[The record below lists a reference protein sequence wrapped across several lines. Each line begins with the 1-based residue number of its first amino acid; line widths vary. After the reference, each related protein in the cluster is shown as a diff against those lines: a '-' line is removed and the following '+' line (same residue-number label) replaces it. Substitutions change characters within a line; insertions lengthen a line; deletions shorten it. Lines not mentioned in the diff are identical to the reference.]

1 MEIYYS
7 DNKLYVQITDQ
18 IDFSLINRL
27 KKKLYHILDL
37 YMISN
42 VELTI
47 SNNDKYDITLID
59 DLLKD
64 YNNRYKGIIIVK

>member
-42 VELTI
+42 IELTI

-64 YNNRYKGIIIVK
+64 YNNRYNGIIIVK

>member
-42 VELTI
+42 IELTI

>member
-18 IDFSLINRL
+18 RDFSLINRL

-42 VELTI
+42 IELTI

-64 YNNRYKGIIIVK
+64 YNNRYNGIIIVK